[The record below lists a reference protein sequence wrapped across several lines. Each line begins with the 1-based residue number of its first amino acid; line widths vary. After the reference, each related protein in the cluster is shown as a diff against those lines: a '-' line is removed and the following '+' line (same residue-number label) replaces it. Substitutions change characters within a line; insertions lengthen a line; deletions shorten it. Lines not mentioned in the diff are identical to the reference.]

1 MRSLICNCCNKEF
14 FDENEQKIHYKSE
27 WHTYNLKRK
36 VAGVPGLTEALFVA
50 RQSALAEET
59 PLLYSCVHCGKEYR
73 SFKAHAQHLKSK
85 THLARASQETGHH
98 HDENSAVSGR
108 DESEWEEVHQEEE
121 IACEDNDS
129 LRQLKMNGS
138 STSNGVM
145 DDEGSDVDELDPRCC
160 FMCDLEH
167 DTVENCAVHMHKKHG
182 FFIPDIEYLKDPKG
196 FLTYLGLKV
205 RRDYMCLYC
214 NDRCRPFSSLEAVRK
229 HMDAKNHCKVH
240 YGDGG
245 DDEEAELEEFY
256 DYRSSYV
263 DATGKQ
269 LVSSEDFNNNVELR
283 SGGSELIITTRTDDR
298 LSVKS
303 IGSREFLRYYRQK
316 PRPTRTNDTAISS
329 GLASR

>member
-1 MRSLICNCCNKEF
+1 MNK
-14 FDENEQKIHYKSE
+14 KIHYKSE

-36 VAGVPGLTEALFVA
+36 VAGVPGLTEALYKA
-50 RQSALAEET
+50 RQSALLET
-59 PLLYSCVHCGKEYR
+59 PLLYSCEHCGKEFTT
-73 SFKAHAQHLKSK
+73 SKAHAQHLKSK
-85 THLARASQETGHH
+85 KTHLARASQEIAHH
-98 HDENSAVSGR
+98 H
-108 DESEWEEVHQEEE
+108 EWEEVDQEEE

-129 LRQLKMNGS
+129 LKELKMNRS
-138 STSNGVM
+138 STSSGVK
-145 DDEGSDVDELDPRCC
+145 DEEFDPRCC
-160 FMCDLEH
+160 FMCDMKH
-167 DTVENCAVHMHKKHG
+167 DTVENCTIHMHKKHG

-196 FLTYLGLKV
+196 FITYLGLKV

-256 DYRSSYV
+256 DYSSSYV
-263 DATGKQ
+263 DTTGKQ
-269 LVSSEDFNNNVELR
+269 LVSSGDFNNNVELG

-316 PRPTRTNDTAISS
+316 PKPTRTNDTAISS
-329 GLASR
+329 A